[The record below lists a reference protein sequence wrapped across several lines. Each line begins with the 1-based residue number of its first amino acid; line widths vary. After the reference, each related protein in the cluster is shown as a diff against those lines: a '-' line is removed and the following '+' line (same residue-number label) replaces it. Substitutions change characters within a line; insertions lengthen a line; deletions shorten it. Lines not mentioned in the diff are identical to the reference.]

1 MSAFCVF
8 GMTES
13 LAKTLAARK
22 APPKKELEKMTAE
35 DLRQWYADRA
45 AKIFESAKHRQVS
58 PEFDAPQ
65 FCHDWIELANKTVKS
80 DGLIVMFRGPKPDAA
95 VSKRTGKPLM
105 TWAPINYSIH
115 LSFINRTQFVK
126 QIFTCFEYF

>member
-22 APPKKELEKMTAE
+22 APPKKELEQMTAE
-35 DLRQWYADRA
+35 DLQQWYADRA

-65 FCHDWIELANKTVKS
+65 FCHDWIALARKTVAH
-80 DGLIVMFRGPKPDAA
+80 DGLTVMVCGPKPDGRPN
-95 VSKRTGKPLM
+95 KRTGKMPMAWL
-105 TWAPINYSIH
+105 PY
-115 LSFINRTQFVK
+115 
-126 QIFTCFEYF
+126 

>member
-22 APPKKELEKMTAE
+22 APPKKELEKMTAD
-35 DLRQWYADRA
+35 DLQQWYADRA
-45 AKIFESAKHRQVS
+45 TKIFESAKHRQVS

-65 FCHDWIELANKTVKS
+65 FCHDWIALARKTVGHK
-80 DGLIVMFRGPKPDAA
+80 GLRVMVRGPKPDGKPN
-95 VSKRTGKPLM
+95 KRTAGIQM
-105 TWAPINYSIH
+105 TWLPY
-115 LSFINRTQFVK
+115 
-126 QIFTCFEYF
+126 

>member
-35 DLRQWYADRA
+35 DLQQWYADRA

-65 FCHDWIELANKTVKS
+65 FCQDWIAVARKTVDH
-80 DGLIVMFRGPKPDAA
+80 DGLRVMVRGPKPDGRPN
-95 VSKRTGKPLM
+95 KRTGKIPM
-105 TWAPINYSIH
+105 TWLPY
-115 LSFINRTQFVK
+115 
-126 QIFTCFEYF
+126 